1 MSKNGHQLST
11 CKLYTLNVVY
21 TVHIVYLHSL
31 DLSAA
36 SQQQV
41 FISLDWGYKRF
52 DVFLSSCAPSTFWP
66 AAVCSCV
73 QIGFT
78 ATMATVKCSKSNPNC
93 SHQNHGCLSL
103 TPFTKG
109 SYLRHTFI
117 ARLQGREGSSERAM
131 VHVAPYILC
140 VVWFSPPRLCKVLQA
155 SHFHY
160 PSLCGS

>member
-1 MSKNGHQLST
+1 MSKNGHLLST

-52 DVFLSSCAPSTFWP
+52 DFFFLSSCAPSTFWP

-73 QIGFT
+73 QNGFT

-103 TPFTKG
+103 KSASPFING

-117 ARLQGREGSSERAM
+117 TR
-131 VHVAPYILC
+131 
-140 VVWFSPPRLCKVLQA
+140 
-155 SHFHY
+155 
-160 PSLCGS
+160 